1 MTHDLSK
8 INYLLL
14 REQKTIL
21 INMIQSWEEADDE
34 QQRKDAK
41 EVEGILYL
49 IDEIQDQ
56 AVDVL
61 GKDEELVFG
70 KTQYLNL

>member
-21 INMIQSWEEADDE
+21 INMIQSWEESDDE

-41 EVEGILYL
+41 EVEGILFL

-70 KTQYLNL
+70 KK

>member
-21 INMIQSWEEADDE
+21 INMIQSWEESDDE

-41 EVEGILYL
+41 EVEGILFL

-70 KTQYLNL
+70 KTQYWL

>member
-8 INYLLL
+8 INYLWL
-14 REQKTIL
+14 REQKMIL
-21 INMIQSWEEADDE
+21 INMIQSWEESDDE

>member
-1 MTHDLSK
+1 
-8 INYLLL
+8 
-14 REQKTIL
+14 
-21 INMIQSWEEADDE
+21 MIQSWEESDDE

-41 EVEGILYL
+41 EVEGILFL

-70 KTQYLNL
+70 KK

>member
-70 KTQYLNL
+70 K

>member
-70 KTQYLNL
+70 KK

>member
-8 INYLLL
+8 INYLWL

-21 INMIQSWEEADDE
+21 INMIQSWEESDDE

-70 KTQYLNL
+70 K